1 MAVPKNQRP
10 ELHDA
15 NETRK
20 IEDLSVGITTIENTR
35 EIEEL
40 CALVY
45 FIPETFFE

>member
-20 IEDLSVGITTIENTR
+20 IEDLSVGITTIENAR